1 MSMSRFNKPAVVFIV
16 LAITAVVGLFFW
28 GPSSVGDTFMAAT
41 RNIVPSKEIVE
52 FKGSYE
58 ERLDSALNR
67 VATGWVG
74 ADARKDISRFDGK
87 IAVDNVDATR
97 GWSEDSEI
105 VPLLDDPALRAV
117 LLERDEAAAAKAL
130 LDQDIKLIA
139 LHWRMYPSL
148 DRTGARVL
156 SRLYYHDA
164 LTQFSLIRVTDELL
178 IYAVLDAPVA
188 FPPRL
193 AAFSIKVIRELIKNN
208 NQVKLPPID
217 LPDETWEMTA
227 MVRGTGRE
235 LAIGMSATGKDDLR
249 SVLRELAGD
258 LERGHRR
265 YAEWYGLPPLA
276 EHLPDLMLEVERMTE
291 RASIEP
297 RDERDLQ
304 MLWEL
309 GIDGVVMRDFE
320 KKRAAIFP
328 GSVAYTRSYRDT
340 DRFLRKAAA
349 FHFMDSI
356 RPWRDSKVSLE
367 MFRGHHYREIEPDGP
382 IIPLY
387 RGVPPVPLQG
397 LTLEAV
403 ENGVVSAG
411 EWYISNLQENGQV
424 TYKFWPAENR
434 YSNEYN
440 LVRHTLATWNLV
452 QAYHYDPRP
461 EFIDGARRALE
472 WTLKY
477 VKHEGDM
484 AYISYNNNQKLGSV
498 VVGLLGMVE
507 LAQATG
513 DKQWDELM
521 KKFGEFVFF
530 MQEDTGKFRPY
541 YVDED
546 HPYFNETNDIV
557 PGEAAL
563 SLVYLYRY
571 FGDEKYL
578 APLKKYFE
586 YYKPWYQE
594 RESRRRESAPWPHLT
609 YTNDDRLELVQ
620 FGPWTV
626 MAANAYHAETG
637 DKEAAAFGLEIA
649 RWMIDSYQWTSENA
663 PFPDFVG
670 GYYKME
676 NELPAMQAFC
686 YAEGTAAAYQLA
698 LRFAPEEAPYFEKAT
713 REAVRIGL
721 QMQFDD
727 LNTYPF
733 TRRDEIKGGIRYALN
748 ETKVRI
754 DYVHHALSAM
764 YMYLKGAEVDPNLPP
779 SMKRRRAE
787 APETVEATSEKSAD

>member
-1 MSMSRFNKPAVVFIV
+1 MPLNRRTAAVAGVGVVVI
-16 LAITAVVGLFFW
+16 AAVAWMLGART
-28 GPSSVGDTFMAAT
+28 SNVGDALVAVSHKV
-41 RNIVPSKEIVE
+41 IPSKEIVE
-52 FKGSYE
+52 FDGTYE
-58 ERLDSALNR
+58 QRLDSALNR
-67 VATGWVG
+67 VSTAWIG
-74 ADARKDISRFDGK
+74 ADARKDVSRFDGK
-87 IAVDNVDATR
+87 FAVDNVGASK
-97 GWSEDSEI
+97 GWPDGAEV
-105 VPLLDDPALRAV
+105 VPLLDDPELRS
-117 LLERDEAAAAKAL
+117 LLLARDEAAAAKAL
-130 LDQDIKLIA
+130 LDRGIEVVA

-164 LTQFSLIRVTDELL
+164 LTQFALIRVTDQLL
-178 IYAVLDAPVA
+178 IYAVQEAPVA

-193 AAFSIKVIRELIKNN
+193 AAFSIKVIRELIKNEN
-208 NQVKLPPID
+208 KVKLPPLE
-217 LPDETWEMTA
+217 LPEQIWEMTA
-227 MVRGTGRE
+227 MIRGSGRE
-235 LAIGMSATGKDDLR
+235 LAIGMSATGKKDLR
-249 SVLRELAGD
+249 LVLRELAGD

-265 YAEWYGLPPLA
+265 YAEWFGFPPLS
-276 EHLPDLMLEVERMTE
+276 EHLPELTIEVERMTE
-291 RASIEP
+291 RASVEP

-309 GIDGVVMRDFE
+309 GIDGAIMRDY
-320 KKRAAIFP
+320 KNKRAAIFP
-328 GSVAYTRSYRDT
+328 GAVSYTRSYRET
-340 DRFLRKAAA
+340 DRFLRKGAA
-349 FHFMDSI
+349 FHFMNSI
-356 RPWRDSKVSLE
+356 RPWRDKGVSFE
-367 MFRGHHYREIEPDGP
+367 MYRGHHYREIEPDGA

-397 LTLEAV
+397 LTLEAI
-403 ENGVVSAG
+403 EDGVVSAG
-411 EWYISNLQENGQV
+411 DWYIANLQENGQV

-452 QAYHYDPRP
+452 QAWHYDPRP
-461 EFIDGARRALE
+461 EFLDGAREALE
-472 WTLKY
+472 WTLQY
-477 VKHEGDM
+477 VKDEGEM
-484 AYISYNNNQKLGSV
+484 SFISYNNNQKLGSV

-513 DKQWDELM
+513 DKQWDDLM
-521 KKFGEFVFF
+521 RKFGEFVFF
-530 MQEDTGKFRPY
+530 MQEENGKFRPY
-541 YVDED
+541 YVEED

-578 APLKKYFE
+578 KPLKKYFE
-586 YYKPWYQE
+586 YYRPWYVE
-594 RESRRRESAPWPHLT
+594 RETRRREGAPWPHLT

-637 DKEAAAFGLEIA
+637 DTEAAAFGLEIA

-676 NELPAMQAFC
+676 NEMPAMQAFC

-698 LRFAPEEAPYFEKAT
+698 LRFAPEEAPYFEQAT

-721 QMQFDD
+721 QMQYDD
-727 LNTYPF
+727 LNMYPF
-733 TRRDEIKGGIRYALN
+733 TRKDEIKGGIRYALN
-748 ETKVRI
+748 ESKVRI

-764 YMYLKGAEVDPNLPP
+764 VQYLEGAAVDPNLPAAL
-779 SMKRRRAE
+779 KRRRGKPSEKE
-787 APETVEATSEKSAD
+787 APEASTPEG